1 MSSRRHPHKPGFGK
15 QVACGVA
22 GGLLLVVGVA
32 LLVLPGPGLLLV
44 LAGLL
49 VLANGFPKAQKFVDP
64 VERRAMQAAEE
75 SVSSSLR
82 MVFSI
87 GTGVVLIAAGVV
99 WWVVPGL
106 PLSGWATGAS
116 LILSGLIL
124 LGLLVVSY
132 RRVQAQREAGSEPT
146 TRTPSSA

>member
-1 MSSRRHPHKPGFGK
+1 MNSRRHPHKPGFAK
-15 QVACGVA
+15 RVACGVG
-22 GGLLLVVGVA
+22 GGLLVAVGIV

-44 LAGLL
+44 LAGML
-49 VLANGFPKAQKFVDP
+49 VLANGFPAAQRFVDP

-75 SVSSSLR
+75 SVSSPLK

-99 WWVVPGL
+99 WWVVPRL
-106 PLSGWATGAS
+106 PLGGWPTGVS

-124 LGLLVVSY
+124 LGVLVVSY
-132 RRVQAQREAGSEPT
+132 RHVRARRRATDPT
-146 TRTPSSA
+146 STPTSA